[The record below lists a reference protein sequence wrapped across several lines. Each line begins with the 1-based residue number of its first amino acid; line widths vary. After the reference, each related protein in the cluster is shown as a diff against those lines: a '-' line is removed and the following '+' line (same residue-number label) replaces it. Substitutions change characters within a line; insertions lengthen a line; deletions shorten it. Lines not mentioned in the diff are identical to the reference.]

1 MATKTLGTNG
11 TGTLTAISWN
21 PMSAIADIAT
31 IAQAIQGQIP
41 YGPHLPQMFANNG
54 RLEFPERRGFL
65 LLQPDD
71 WIGVDANGWPIVVSN
86 QSIAGSLASTS
97 WTHS

>member
-11 TGTLTAISWN
+11 TTTLTAISWN

-31 IAQAIQGQIP
+31 IAEALQGQNA
-41 YGPHLPQMFANNG
+41 YGRHAPQLFANNG
-54 RLEFPERRGFL
+54 RLQFPGRRGFL
-65 LLQPDD
+65 LLQPND

-86 QSIAGSLASTS
+86 QSIAGGLAATS